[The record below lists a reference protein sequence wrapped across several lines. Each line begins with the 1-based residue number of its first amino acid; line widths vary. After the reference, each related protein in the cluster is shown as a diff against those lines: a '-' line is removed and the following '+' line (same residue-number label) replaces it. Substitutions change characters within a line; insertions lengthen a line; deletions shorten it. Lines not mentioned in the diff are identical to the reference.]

1 VINLKGAFFSFEG
14 GEGSGKTSVTR
25 LLKEYLES
33 LGHTVV
39 LTREPGGITIAEQ
52 IRFVILDVNN
62 TAMDDRTE
70 ALLYAAARRQHLVE
84 KVVPALEKGTTVLC
98 DRFVDSSMVYQGVA
112 RGLGIDEVYNI
123 NLFATGGLLPDKT
136 FWLDISP
143 EVGFA
148 RITANS
154 LREVNRL
161 DLESLAFHQKVRDGY
176 IELSKRFPER
186 IIRID
191 AEQPLEAV
199 LSDIKKQLL
208 LLGVK

>member
-1 VINLKGAFFSFEG
+1 VISLKGDFFSFEG
-14 GEGSGKTSVTR
+14 GEGSGKTSVTQ

-33 LGHTVV
+33 LGKTVV

-52 IRFVILDVNN
+52 IRCVILDLSN

-84 KVVPALEKGTTVLC
+84 KVLPLLEKGTTVIC
-98 DRFVDSSMVYQGVA
+98 DRFVDSSMVYQGYA
-112 RGLGIDEVYNI
+112 RGLGIDEVYNL
-123 NLFATGGLLPDKT
+123 NLFATGGILPDKT

-148 RITANS
+148 RISANAN
-154 LREVNRL
+154 REVNRL

-176 IELSKRFPER
+176 VELSKRFPER
-186 IIRID
+186 ILRID
-191 AEQPLEAV
+191 AEQPLESVFSA
-199 LSDIKKQLL
+199 IKKYLAL
-208 LLGVK
+208 IGVK